1 MDQQR
6 TAELRARA
14 AVLLQ
19 HVRERAARVPT
30 TAWIVLGLF
39 LLAATLMALRAAF
52 VSRDAGLRLK
62 VQHSL
67 RSAQLSVW
75 VDGDLA
81 YSGKLIGSMR
91 KKFGLISEV
100 QGSLSETLP
109 ISSGSHQVRVR
120 VASDDGSAQ
129 EDTIKGDFAR
139 NSQRTLAVN
148 ARRDDVALSW
158 QGQDAALADAAVA
171 ASSGWFGRYTSTLLM
186 TIAGSIVSALTGFAL
201 RELPRHIASRQGDA
215 PKA

>member
-6 TAELRARA
+6 ITELCRHVTVFRQEAR
-14 AVLLQ
+14 
-19 HVRERAARVPT
+19 EKAARVPT

-39 LLAATLMALRAAF
+39 LLAASLMALRTAF

-75 VDGDLA
+75 VDGELA

-91 KKFGLISEV
+91 KKFGFLSEI
-100 QGSLSETLP
+100 QGTLSETLP

-120 VASDDGSAQ
+120 VASDDGSTQ
-129 EDTIKGDFAR
+129 EDTISGDFAR

-158 QGQDAALADAAVA
+158 QGQDAVLADSAVA
-171 ASSGWFGRYTSTLLM
+171 GGNGWFGRYTSTLLM

>member
-1 MDQQR
+1 MDLQR
-6 TAELRARA
+6 TEDLRARV
-14 AVLLQ
+14 AVLQ
-19 HVRERAARVPT
+19 QTVRDRAARVPT

-39 LLAATLMALRAAF
+39 LLAATLMGLRTAF

-67 RSAQLSVW
+67 RSAQISVW

-81 YSGKLIGSMR
+81 YSAKLIGAAR
-91 KKFGLISEV
+91 KKFGLIPDV

-139 NSQRTLAVN
+139 NSQRTLTVN
-148 ARRDDVALSW
+148 ARRDDVSLNW
-158 QGQDAALADAAVA
+158 QGQDAAVADSAVA
-171 ASSGWFGRYTSTLLM
+171 GSGGWFGRYTSTLLM

-201 RELPRHIASRQGDA
+201 RELPRHIASRQGET